1 MQMNLH
7 DLSHQ
12 QNCIVATH
20 GTLGKAKKE
29 NPTAMMILLVILG
42 SFVLGAIPLFYGFTL
57 PSSSPQ
63 APTVPHEGTLW
74 HPVSQ

>member
-7 DLSHQ
+7 DLSRQ

-29 NPTAMMILLVILG
+29 NPTMMILLVILG
-42 SFVLGAIPLFYGFTL
+42 SFVLGSIPLFYGFTL
-57 PSSSPQ
+57 SSASPQ

-74 HPVSQ
+74 RPVGQ